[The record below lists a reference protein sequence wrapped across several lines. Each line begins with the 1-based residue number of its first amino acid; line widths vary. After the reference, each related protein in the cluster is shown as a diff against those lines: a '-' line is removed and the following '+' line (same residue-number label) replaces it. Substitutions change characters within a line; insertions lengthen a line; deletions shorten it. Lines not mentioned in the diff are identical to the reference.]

1 MKRTLQNT
9 ASGTKHETQST
20 QNEARST
27 RFHRSALFLL
37 LLVALALSLS
47 APAPASA
54 DWSVTVTWNRSAGP
68 GLDYEQALL
77 DGAVKCTVQET
88 ESTSCNFVVPAL
100 ANQGVVIRSYNAQGA
115 YSETTP
121 VVLSAVPVPAT
132 GVMVNITY
140 LSP

>member
-1 MKRTLQNT
+1 MKRLY
-9 ASGTKHETQST
+9 KKY
-20 QNEARST
+20 RSQ
-27 RFHRSALFLL
+27 FMVLFLL
-37 LLVALALSLS
+37 LLFALCPLLM
-47 APAPASA
+47 APPQASA
-54 DWSVTVTWNRSAGP
+54 DWSVTVSWNRSAGP

-77 DGAVKCTVQET
+77 DGAVKCTVAST
-88 ESTSCNFVVPAL
+88 EATSCNFVVPAL
-100 ANQGVVIRSYNAQGA
+100 ASQSVVVRSYNAQGA